1 MKDSVFCNKLG
12 DERMFKNMIAN
23 FKRYKFLMMQMIS
36 RDFKI
41 KYKRSVLGL
50 LWSLLNPILM
60 TAVMYVVFK
69 YMFVNRGNSPLTENF
84 LLYLMIGQ
92 IMFAYFSEATNMGMV
107 SVVYNFHLMTK
118 VYLPKYIFP
127 LSKCIFV
134 LINFGMSLIP
144 LFFLAIF
151 TGAPFTWNYLLLP
164 VFFVCLFL
172 FSVGVALALSAI
184 AVFLRDMFHLYS
196 IILLVW
202 NYWTPIFWDI
212 TMIPEHVRWLFQ
224 LNPIYHMIT
233 GVREIMI
240 LGITPSALRIGYS
253 IGTAIVVLIIGMF
266 IFKKKQDEFI
276 YYV

>member
-1 MKDSVFCNKLG
+1 
-12 DERMFKNMIAN
+12 MFKNMIAN
-23 FKRYKFLMMQMIS
+23 FKKYKFLMMQMIS

-50 LWSLLNPILM
+50 MWSLLNPILM
-60 TAVMYVVFK
+60 TGVMYVVFSF
-69 YMFVNRGNSPLTENF
+69 MFTGRGSSPLSNENF

-92 IMFAYFSEATNMGMV
+92 IMFAYFSEATNSGMV

-134 LINFGMSLIP
+134 LINLGMSLIP
-144 LFFLAIF
+144 LLFLALF
-151 TGAPFTWNYLLLP
+151 TGAPFTWNYIFIP
-164 VFFVCLFL
+164 VFLMCLFL
-172 FSVGVALALSAI
+172 FSVGVAFALSAI

-212 TMIPEHVRWLFQ
+212 EMITNPLLQMLFK
-224 LNPIYHMIT
+224 LNPLYHMIT
-233 GVREIMI
+233 GVREVMI
-240 LGITPSALRIGYS
+240 LGLTPSPLRLGYS
-253 IGTAIVVLIIGMF
+253 IASAVITLIIGMI
-266 IFKKKQDEFI
+266 IFKKKQDKFI